1 MHGPDAAD
9 ILEYRRWEAV
19 VDGLITREEDT
30 ALAQPVTAFVD
41 GVQYEGIVYGKGA
54 LFFSALRRTLGERE
68 FKQFLQVYLANNE
81 YKIVTSQDMLAALRQ
96 VNPQVADLLY
106 TEWIGPIAS
115 QPQEETTPETE

>member
-1 MHGPDAAD
+1 MQTESNTKASS
-9 ILEYRRWEAV
+9 
-19 VDGLITREEDT
+19 T
-30 ALAQPVTAFVD
+30 AR
-41 GVQYEGIVYGKGA
+41 A
-54 LFFSALRRTLGERE
+54 LSFSPALRRTLGERE

-115 QPQEETTPETE
+115 QPPEETTPETE